1 MSRADSPDDP
11 ASEGPRATAQA
22 RNAEDLALL
31 AAWRGGDAR
40 AGDVLARHYSPQLAR
55 FFADKVR
62 DFEVDDLVQQTWEAL
77 IHARDR
83 FVVPGEPGAPQAGAP
98 IAASFRAY
106 LYGTARF
113 VLFAHFRR
121 RARAAQF
128 DPNLSS
134 IEDLSPSP
142 SRQASVHARLERL
155 AAALRKLPL
164 DMQILLELRYGQE
177 MTSAEIAAVYEIPR
191 NTAKSRLRA
200 AKERLDAQ
208 LARMGLGP
216 APG

>member
-1 MSRADSPDDP
+1 MSKPTRAEEQVE
-11 ASEGPRATAQA
+11 AGGPRAAAMA
-22 RNAEDLALL
+22 RNEEDLALL
-31 AAWRGGDAR
+31 AAWRGGDGR
-40 AGDVLARHYSPQLAR
+40 AGDALVRRYGPHVVR
-55 FFADKVR
+55 FFAEKVR
-62 DFEVDDLVQQTWEAL
+62 DFEVDDLAQQTWEAL

-83 FVVPGEPGAPQAGAP
+83 FVVPGEAVASGEP
-98 IAASFRAY
+98 IAATFRAY

-128 DPNLSS
+128 DPSLSS
-134 IEDLSPSP
+134 LEDLSPSP
-142 SRQASVHARLERL
+142 SRQASVHAKLERL

-164 DMQILLELRYGQE
+164 DLQILLELRYAQE
-177 MTSAEIAAVYEIPR
+177 MTSAEIAAVYEIPK